1 MHMKPYILLTP
12 GPLTTSQ
19 TVKEAMLTDWCTWD
33 EDYNLHI
40 VEEIRKSLVSLATQH
55 TGDYTSILLQGSGTY
70 CVEAVIGSV
79 IKPGDKLLILSNGAY
94 GDRMGNIAEYHG
106 ISYDMLAFDE
116 TEQVSV
122 SYVDDYLSH
131 NAEITHV
138 AVVHCE
144 TTTGV
149 FNPLKEI
156 AHLVKMHGKK
166 LIVDAM
172 SSFGGVPLDVH
183 ELGIDFLIS
192 SANKC
197 IQGVPGFGFII
208 ARCSELLHCKG
219 VSKSLS
225 LDIYDQW
232 EAMEKGHGKWRF
244 TSPTHVVRAFKQA
257 MDELAEE
264 GGVEVR
270 HNRYCENHRVL
281 VDGMRS
287 LGFQTLLPDEIQSP
301 VITSFLYPHVDFNFK
316 AFYTQLKERGFVIY
330 PGKISQADTFRI
342 GNIGDVHPE
351 DFRQLIEIIRECKY

>member
-1 MHMKPYILLTP
+1 MKPYILLTP

-149 FNPLKEI
+149 LNPLKEI

-264 GGVEVR
+264 GGVEAR
-270 HNRYCENHRVL
+270 HNRCCENHRVL

-301 VITSFLYPHVDFNFK
+301 VITSFLYPYADFNFK
-316 AFYTQLKERGFVIY
+316 TFYTQLKERGFVIY

-351 DFRQLIEIIRECKY
+351 DFRQLIEVIRECKY

>member
-138 AVVHCE
+138 AVVL
-144 TTTGV
+144 
-149 FNPLKEI
+149 NPLKEI

-208 ARCSELLHCKG
+208 ARRSELLHCKG

-225 LDIYDQW
+225 LNIYDQW

-264 GGVEVR
+264 GGVEAR

-301 VITSFLYPHVDFNFK
+301 VITSFLYPHADFNFK
-316 AFYTQLKERGFVIY
+316 TFYTQLKERGFVIY